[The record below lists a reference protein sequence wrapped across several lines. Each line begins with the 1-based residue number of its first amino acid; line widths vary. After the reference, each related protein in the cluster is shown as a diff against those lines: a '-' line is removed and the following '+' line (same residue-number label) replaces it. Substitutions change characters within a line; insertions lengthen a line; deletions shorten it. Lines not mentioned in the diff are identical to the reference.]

1 MSEPERLAVSANGVR
16 LNLYHLGP
24 APSEAAPPVV
34 MLHGMRDVG
43 LSLLPIAEAVADTHP
58 VFLMDLRGHGD
69 SDKPG
74 GYTMVQLVYDLH
86 VVLSELVGRPA
97 VLFGHSLGGHVV
109 CRFAALFPEQVLGAI
124 VVEGLGPPDG
134 RTPDDPASRLQMEA
148 ERILGSLSIP
158 EQQRPLPD
166 LAFAAERLQANN
178 PRLPAERALE
188 LARQGTRVSESGQLE
203 WNFDPR
209 VQTVFVGADADAS
222 ERYWANVRCPVSI
235 IAGDLAGEYWSRAL
249 SGNKE
254 PAGSGWTGNFAPGE
268 LEARVDTFPDAELV
282 HMPGSGHMVHFD
294 EPERLAQATLE
305 FLRRRL

>member
-1 MSEPERLAVSANGVR
+1 MSEPERLSASANGVR
-16 LNLYHLGP
+16 LNGYRLGP
-24 APSEAAPPVV
+24 EHNEARPPVI

-43 LSLLPIAEAVADTHP
+43 LSLLPIAEAVAETHP

-86 VVLSELVGRPA
+86 VVVSELVRAPA

-109 CRFAALFPEQVLGAI
+109 CRFSALYPELALGAI

-134 RTPDDPASRLQMEA
+134 RTPDDPADRLKMEG
-148 ERILGSLSIP
+148 ERILGSLSIG
-158 EQQRPLPD
+158 EKQRPLPD
-166 LAFAAERLQANN
+166 LAFAAERLKANN
-178 PRLPAERALE
+178 PRLTADRALE
-188 LARQGTRVSESGQLE
+188 LARQGTHIRDGRLE

-209 VQTVFVGADADAS
+209 VQAVFVGSDADAS

-235 IAGDLAGEYWSRAL
+235 IAGDLAAEYWSRAL
-249 SGNKE
+249 SANQDT
-254 PAGSGWTGNFAPGE
+254 AGSDWNGHFAPGE
-268 LEARVDTFPDAELV
+268 LEARVSTFPDAELV
-282 HMPGSGHMVHFD
+282 RMAGSGHMVHFD
-294 EPERLAQATLE
+294 EPELLAEATLD